1 MQGSVNNLLSIDAP
15 VPTAL
20 SLTDIKPECGFTV
33 IEENLEMALEF
44 SEHIQWNLFP

>member
-1 MQGSVNNLLSIDAP
+1 MQASVNYLLSVDAP

-20 SLTDIKPECGFTV
+20 SLTDIKFTI

-44 SEHIQWNLFP
+44 SQHIQWNLFS